1 MKIRSLLNLLDLS
14 IARLQFNKEKFF
26 SFEKNGSFVNITA
39 FGNAMLVSKTNLCKK
54 NICVRQF
61 YNKFQYNK
69 DYAIL
74 N

>member
-1 MKIRSLLNLLDLS
+1 VKIRSLLNLLDLS

-54 NICVRQF
+54 IYVFDNSIISF
-61 YNKFQYNK
+61 NTTM
-69 DYAIL
+69 
-74 N
+74 